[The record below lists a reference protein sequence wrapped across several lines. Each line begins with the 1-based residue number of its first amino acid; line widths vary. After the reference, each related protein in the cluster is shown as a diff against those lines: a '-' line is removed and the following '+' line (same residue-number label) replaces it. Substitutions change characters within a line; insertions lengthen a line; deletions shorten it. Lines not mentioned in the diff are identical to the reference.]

1 VSAATAGIPDTRGT
15 AGGWADRLRTS
26 RVARWQRP
34 LLHGA
39 VLASVVWVA
48 TIALGWFELGTD
60 VRAYWLTGSEPWYEA
75 DLATLGAF
83 TYSPAIGQLLAP
95 FVALPW
101 PVFAAGFAAVSLA
114 ALFAIGGR
122 WSWLLL
128 LLPFTLFE
136 LYAGNIHLLLTLAIV
151 VGFRYPAAWAFVLLT
166 KVTPGVGLLWFV
178 VRREWRA
185 LVVALG
191 TTEVIVAISFALD
204 PGAWMRW
211 IDFLRLSTQTAV
223 GYPHVELPLLIRVPV
238 AALLVIWGART
249 DRRWVVPVAAMVALP
264 VIWPGSLVML
274 LGVLPLLRTSPRE
287 PS

>member
-1 VSAATAGIPDTRGT
+1 
-15 AGGWADRLRTS
+15 
-26 RVARWQRP
+26 
-34 LLHGA
+34 
-39 VLASVVWVA
+39 
-48 TIALGWFELGTD
+48 
-60 VRAYWLTGSEPWYEA
+60 
-75 DLATLGAF
+75 
-83 TYSPAIGQLLAP
+83 
-95 FVALPW
+95 
-101 PVFAAGFAAVSLA
+101 
-114 ALFAIGGR
+114 
-122 WSWLLL
+122 
-128 LLPFTLFE
+128 
-136 LYAGNIHLLLTLAIV
+136 
-151 VGFRYPAAWAFVLLT
+151 
-166 KVTPGVGLLWFV
+166 VGLLWFV

-191 TTEVIVAISFALD
+191 TTGVIVAISFALD